1 MVNQIVSKG
10 DKMKNILLIV
20 LVLIGEIR

>member
-1 MVNQIVSKG
+1 MVNQIASKG

>member
-1 MVNQIVSKG
+1 MANQIVSKG